1 MAERLDDERIEIL
14 RTWGAGLSSDAREE
28 LRAAGK
34 AITVLIDEIDRLH
47 VDLWNARARPAS
59 TDVLDPLVA
68 AVQGKALHERLS
80 RGEPPA

>member
-14 RTWGAGLSSDAREE
+14 RTWGAGLSSDPREE

-47 VDLWNARARPAS
+47 VDVWNARARPAS

-68 AVQGKALHERLS
+68 AVQGKALHDRLS
-80 RGEPPA
+80 RGERPA